1 MEKNCSTCAWHDS
14 FSWVCFNGLSE
25 HRADFTDPENTCQE
39 WKERKDEMTR
49 DGVEYTCDKCGKT
62 MFAPTDMCSTMN
74 SVRERMTRDWEE
86 VTDDHGRKRDLCP
99 ECSKEYKK
107 IIGGFLKKK

>member
-1 MEKNCSTCAWHDS
+1 METVTITMSRKTAEAVKQACEEYLRLRMGQ
-14 FSWVCFNGLSE
+14 FE
-25 HRADFTDPENTCQE
+25 DF
-39 WKERKDEMTR
+39 
-49 DGVEYTCDKCGKT
+49 CGKT
-62 MFAPTDMCSTMN
+62 MFAPTDRCSNMN

-86 VTDDHGRKRDLCP
+86 VTDDQGRKRDLCP